1 MRVQNRYNMKRI
13 LLVFSF
19 IAFTVGY
26 TKAQCNAES
35 FTTTC
40 IPKLADGF
48 NFLKGYKIDGQNGGK
63 AKVEYSYVFTK
74 GTQYMI
80 NICSQSTDGIV
91 INLFDS
97 RRNRIASSKVGD
109 QYASAIAFPC
119 KTTSIYYISYTFNDG
134 SDYCGGSALGFKK

>member
-1 MRVQNRYNMKRI
+1 MKRTLFFI
-13 LLVFSF
+13 VALTFS
-19 IAFTVGY
+19 VVY
-26 TKAQCNAES
+26 SNAQCNADS

-40 IPKLADGF
+40 IPQLADGF
-48 NFLKGYKIDGQNGGK
+48 NFLKGYKIDGEGGNK

-80 NICSQSTDGIV
+80 NICSESTSGII

-97 RRNRIASSKVGD
+97 RRNRIASSKIGD
-109 QYASAIAFPC
+109 QFAKAIAFPC

-134 SDYCGGSALGFKK
+134 SDFCGGSALGFKKNS